1 MARDGVTGPVA
12 APGRRGGARAVVGAI
27 AVGAAALL
35 ALDAGAAEVRVLS
48 AAAVQVPV
56 EEVAAAFERETGHK
70 VVFEFATAGQVEA
83 KVKGGATPSIV
94 VNSQERSAA
103 LRATLAS
110 DPGRIRPLG
119 TVRIGIAA
127 RAGAP
132 RPDLSSVAA
141 FRESLLR
148 AQSIAYGDPAG
159 GATTGV
165 HFAKVLGQLGI
176 EAEIKPKAQLAAN
189 GLDVMRRVKA
199 GQAELGVTQVS
210 EILHIDA
217 PSLVGPLPQE
227 LQLQT
232 TYVAF
237 LLDGGN
243 APAAQFLDRLVAD
256 GGRARFRAAGFD

>member
-1 MARDGVTGPVA
+1 MVAPDALLRAIAAGTAVA
-12 APGRRGGARAVVGAI
+12 ATLITFA
-27 AVGAAALL
+27 
-35 ALDAGAAEVRVLS
+35 AGAAEVRVLS

-56 EEVAAAFERETGHK
+56 EEVAAAFERDTGHK

-83 KVKGGATPSIV
+83 RVKGGAMPALVI
-94 VNSQERSAA
+94 NSQERGAG
-103 LRATLAS
+103 LRATLGS
-110 DPGRIRPLG
+110 EPSRVRPLG
-119 TVRIGIAA
+119 TVRIGVAA
-127 RAGAP
+127 RSGAP

-165 HFAKVLGQLGI
+165 HFAKVLVQLGI
-176 EAEIKPKAQLAAN
+176 EAEVKPKAQLAAN
-189 GLDVMRRVKA
+189 GLDVMRRVKS

-217 PSLVGPLPQE
+217 PSLVGPLPPE

-243 APAAQFLDRLVAD
+243 AAAAQFVERLVAD